1 MTNVIIV
8 YWSGT
13 GNTEKMAALIGGG
26 ICNSGGSVVLKRV
39 AETKIEELE
48 QYDVIVFGSPS
59 MGAEVI
65 EESEMEPFFAKE
77 IPLLKNKKIALFGS
91 YGWGDGEWM
100 RVWVE
105 RIQKEGIE
113 LIDEGLPLNEG
124 EITAKAQLCIR
135 FGEKIVRCVTENTK
149 GGNRNV

>member
-65 EESEMEPFFAKE
+65 EESEMEPFFAKA
-77 IPLLKNKKIALFGS
+77 IPLLKNKVPFYL
-91 YGWGDGEWM
+91 GEQ
-100 RVWVE
+100 
-105 RIQKEGIE
+105 I
-113 LIDEGLPLNEG
+113 
-124 EITAKAQLCIR
+124 C
-135 FGEKIVRCVTENTK
+135 
-149 GGNRNV
+149 